1 MQCCKVR
8 LISKLL
14 EVKQYCLLSNIVRFS
29 LNAVLH
35 MDSLVCR
42 KGREIHTCVHS

>member
-1 MQCCKVR
+1 MQCCEVG

-14 EVKQYCLLSNIVRFS
+14 EVKQYCLGARFS
-29 LNAVLH
+29 LNAISH
-35 MDSLVCR
+35 MDSLVCK